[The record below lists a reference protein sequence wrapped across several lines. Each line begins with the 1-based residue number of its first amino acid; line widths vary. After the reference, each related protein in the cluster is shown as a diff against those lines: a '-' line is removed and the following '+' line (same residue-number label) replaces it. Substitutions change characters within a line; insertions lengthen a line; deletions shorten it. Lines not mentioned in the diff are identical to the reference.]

1 MEIYQIRAFIKVARL
16 GNVTRAAE
24 ALSLT
29 QPAVTAQIKA
39 LEQSLGVAL
48 FDRGGGRLVLAKAGE
63 ALLETAEQLVAL
75 GNQLKSAAQALQGEL
90 HGVLELGVPSEQPD
104 FLRLGELA
112 AAVMRHL
119 PLVELKTHVM
129 PAESLAEQ
137 VASGRF
143 AAALTLAAIPPRGLQ
158 WMPLRSVRYRVAL
171 PRALADSLRMGGWRE
186 LAQLPWLDGPAGSHA
201 HLLLRDLFERHG
213 LSPRVVMQNDDQANL
228 MALVRANAGCALL
241 REEIALQGAAAGDCT
256 VWGNVHA
263 DAMLGF
269 IASSDRAGEP
279 LLVALESMVRGIW
292 MP

>member
-48 FDRGGGRLVLAKAGE
+48 FDRSGGRLTLAKAGE

-90 HGVLELGVPSEQPD
+90 HGLLELGVPSDQPD

-112 AAVMRHL
+112 AMVMRQL

-129 PAESLAEQ
+129 PAEVLADQ
-137 VASGRF
+137 VANGRL
-143 AAALTLAAIPPRGLQ
+143 AAALTLAATPPRGLQ
-158 WMPLRSVRYRVAL
+158 WMTLRSVRYRVAL
-171 PRALADSLRMGGWRE
+171 PRTLADSLRKGGWRE
-186 LAQLPWLDGPAGSHA
+186 LAQLPWLDGPAGSHT

-228 MALVRANAGCALL
+228 MALVRADAGCALL

-256 VWGNVHA
+256 VWSNVHA
-263 DAMLGF
+263 DATLGF
-269 IASSDRAGEP
+269 IVSSDRAAEP
-279 LLVALESMVRGIW
+279 LVVALESMVREVW
-292 MP
+292 LA

>member
-48 FDRGGGRLVLAKAGE
+48 FDRSGGRLTLAKAGE

-112 AAVMRHL
+112 ATVMRQL

-129 PAESLAEQ
+129 PAEVLADQ
-137 VASGRF
+137 VANGRL
-143 AAALTLAAIPPRGLQ
+143 AAALTLAATPPRGLQ
-158 WMPLRSVRYRVAL
+158 WMALRSVRYRVAL
-171 PRALADSLRMGGWRE
+171 PRSLADTLRKGGWRE
-186 LAQLPWLDGPAGSHA
+186 LAQLPWLDGPAGSHT

-213 LSPRVVMQNDDQANL
+213 LGPRVVMRNDDQANL
-228 MALVRANAGCALL
+228 MALVRADAGCALL

-256 VWGNVHA
+256 VWSNVHA
-263 DAMLGF
+263 DATLGF
-269 IASSDRAGEP
+269 IVSPDRAAEP
-279 LLVALESMVRGIW
+279 LVVALESMVREVW
-292 MP
+292 LA